1 MYDKSG
7 ACRLKNKNFNGYLQP
22 NKTTGFPANFQSIM
36 IKKLLI
42 SVVILAVLYVA
53 AIFYLES
60 RDPLIKWD
68 WSKIDTSKKHFPK
81 DFIWG
86 VATSAHQIEG
96 GHQNINSFGWW
107 EQQKKANGEPTIEN
121 GDLSGDACDN
131 WNLYLED
138 IKLMQRLHVNSY
150 RFSVSWS
157 KIMPE
162 KGVVDTAA
170 LQHYKIMCDSLVA
183 VGIEPM
189 VTLQHVTVPM
199 WFYRMGAF
207 EKEENIRYFV
217 DFTKVVYM
225 ALHDK
230 VKYWGT
236 INEPS
241 VYMFDSYFSGNY
253 APGVSDPQL
262 AAKVLFNMMKAHVA
276 IYKLFKTLPGGEK
289 SEIGLVKNMMQ
300 LDAYRKW
307 NILDQFI
314 KFNADNVYNEVLL
327 RLFKTGKY
335 KFYMPGF
342 VDFEGEIPDA
352 PKTLD
357 YIGLNYYSHYAFK
370 FTGNLEESLEPLP
383 YPGEPMTDMDYT
395 IYPEGIYRAI
405 KRIAKLDVP
414 IIITENG
421 IADAKDDRRAQFI
434 DRSLYAVSKAI
445 EDGYDVRGYYYWSLM
460 DNFEWNLGYGKRF
473 GLYEVDFKTK
483 KRTLR
488 EGAKEY
494 IRIIDENTGK

>member
-1 MYDKSG
+1 
-7 ACRLKNKNFNGYLQP
+7 
-22 NKTTGFPANFQSIM
+22 
-36 IKKLLI
+36 
-42 SVVILAVLYVA
+42 
-53 AIFYLES
+53 
-60 RDPLIKWD
+60 
-68 WSKIDTSKKHFPK
+68 
-81 DFIWG
+81 
-86 VATSAHQIEG
+86 
-96 GHQNINSFGWW
+96 
-107 EQQKKANGEPTIEN
+107 
-121 GDLSGDACDN
+121 
-131 WNLYLED
+131 
-138 IKLMQRLHVNSY
+138 
-150 RFSVSWS
+150 
-157 KIMPE
+157 
-162 KGVVDTAA
+162 
-170 LQHYKIMCDSLVA
+170 
-183 VGIEPM
+183 
-189 VTLQHVTVPM
+189 
-199 WFYRMGAF
+199 
-207 EKEENIRYFV
+207 
-217 DFTKVVYM
+217 
-225 ALHDK
+225 
-230 VKYWGT
+230 
-236 INEPS
+236 
-241 VYMFDSYFSGNY
+241 
-253 APGVSDPQL
+253 
-262 AAKVLFNMMKAHVA
+262 
-276 IYKLFKTLPGGEK
+276 LPGGEK